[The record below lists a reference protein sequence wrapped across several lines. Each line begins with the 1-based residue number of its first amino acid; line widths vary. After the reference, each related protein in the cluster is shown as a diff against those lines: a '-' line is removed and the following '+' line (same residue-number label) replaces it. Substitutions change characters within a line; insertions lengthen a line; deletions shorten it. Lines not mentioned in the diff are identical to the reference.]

1 MAQNYLQLKMQSN
14 KQLAIA
20 LTNSLRDMHEEH
32 MATLEK
38 VKQGTQRLV
47 SYGAC
52 LMPDEY
58 YRNQSLINIIYGE
71 GFPSPLLTSTQP

>member
-20 LTNSLRDMHEEH
+20 LTNSLRDMHEDH

-38 VKQGTQRLV
+38 IMHEMGSRIALR
-47 SYGAC
+47 AC
-52 LMPDEY
+52 Y
-58 YRNQSLINIIYGE
+58 
-71 GFPSPLLTSTQP
+71 